1 MNKEHMKEV
10 LFAMQ
15 ENIIRE
21 LQEKVEMTHSIVDI
35 DEDDTHDPEDYS
47 HQYESGEMEQL
58 MRVQLNKAKRNLD
71 LLKSIDFSEKTFIE
85 PGAYVETNKFNFLV
99 GFTTVPFDV
108 EGKHIVGISTESPI
122 YPIMLGKKVGDTF
135 SYSGVNYEV
144 KSIN

>member
-15 ENIIRE
+15 ENIVRE

-71 LLKSIDFSEKTFIE
+71 LLKSIDFSEKTSIE
-85 PGAYVETNKFNFLV
+85 PGAYVETNKFNFLI

-108 EGKHIVGISTESPI
+108 EDKHIVGISTESPI
-122 YPIMLGKKVGDTF
+122 YPIMLGKKVGDAF
-135 SYSGVNYEV
+135 SFSGVNYEI